1 MIDVLVKT
9 AREILEDL
17 HNGVFDNERIED
29 GAYEILSGVVD
40 MAEKTKREFYINT
53 PLGNL
58 KVWAKHDSDTPEDY
72 PGVFI
77 DFVNE
82 KNGDTL
88 LSCVEY
94 DHLGGG
100 IYTRV
105 YGDADNDAPT
115 DSIFHEGL
123 VDGDE

>member
-1 MIDVLVKT
+1 MTDLLVKT

-29 GAYEILSGVVD
+29 GAYEILSSVVD
-40 MAEKTKREFYINT
+40 MVEKVKREFHIAT
-53 PLGNL
+53 PLGKL
-58 KVWAKHDSDTPEDY
+58 KVWAKHNTDIPEDY
-72 PGVFI
+72 PGVFV
-77 DFVNE
+77 DFVDE

-88 LSCVEY
+88 LACVEY

-105 YGDADNDAPT
+105 YGDANDDVPT
-115 DSIFHEGL
+115 DSIFHEGV